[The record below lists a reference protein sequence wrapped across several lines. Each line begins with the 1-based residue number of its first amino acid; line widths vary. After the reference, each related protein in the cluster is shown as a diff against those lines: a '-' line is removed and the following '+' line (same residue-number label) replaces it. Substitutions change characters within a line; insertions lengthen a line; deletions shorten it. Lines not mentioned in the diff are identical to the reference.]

1 MCGITGIYNYSDQA
15 AVAPDLLKNMCR
27 MIAHRCPDG
36 ECTYYDQAAGLGLGH
51 RRLSIIDLEGGHQPM
66 TTADECLWIVFNG
79 EIYNFPELKAEL
91 EAKGHR
97 FQTRSDTEVILYLYR
112 EYGIKGFARLNGIFA
127 FAIYDTIARS
137 LVLAR
142 DHFGVKPLY
151 YSLADN
157 RLRFGSEIKTILC
170 DPDFS
175 REISLSSLQS
185 YLTFRYN
192 PSPQTMLQDVMK
204 LPPAHYLR
212 IQPGKEVEIDTFW
225 DYRPQQDDA
234 ITEQEAITEYQRLLE
249 QAVRRQMISDVPVGL
264 FLSGGVDSAV
274 IGKLMSEASDRP
286 IKTFTI
292 GFEGNGDFNELDDA
306 RKTAALIGSDH
317 RDAIISQQE
326 YLDFFMDSFYY
337 TEEPIAQ
344 TTIPALYYVSRMAA
358 ESLKVVQGGQGAD
371 EPLAGYA
378 RYIGGKYISEYGKY
392 FKWIPLQTI
401 ASTFRRNE
409 KLQRAAYAST
419 FQTDIGRFLGIYSI
433 FTEHQQNQLLLPDC
447 LSVIDRKDREI
458 VERLFEQTGGL
469 SDKLNKLLYMDTR
482 KTLSDNLLIF
492 NDKMTMA
499 NALEMR
505 VPFLDVELIKFIE
518 TLPSDLKLRGKTGK
532 YLHKKAVQKWIP
544 EEISYRKK
552 RNFRTPMDEWLQSDL
567 SEVTKSMLNSADS
580 ACRSYFDLSYI
591 NTIIDAH
598 AKGKADYQKHIFAL
612 LSFEVWHK
620 NFLKS
625 TDFKST
631 TVTAN
636 VI

>member
-15 AVAPDLLKNMCR
+15 AVETELLKNMCQ
-27 MIAHRCPDG
+27 MIAHRGPDG
-36 ECTYYDQAAGLGLGH
+36 EGTYFDQAAGIGLGH

-66 TTADECLWIVFNG
+66 ATGDERLWIVFNG

-91 EAKGHR
+91 EGKGHH

-127 FAIYDTIARS
+127 FAIYDTEDRS

-151 YSLADN
+151 YSLAN
-157 RLRFGSEIKTILC
+157 ERLRFGSEIKTILC
-170 DPDFS
+170 DPDFR
-175 REISLSSLQS
+175 REISLPSLQS

-212 IQPGKEVEIDTFW
+212 IQPGRAVEIDTFW
-225 DYRPQQDDA
+225 DYQPVQNNG
-234 ITEQEAITEYQRLLE
+234 ISENEAIEEYQRLLE
-249 QAVRRQMISDVPVGL
+249 QAVKRQMLSDVPVGL

-274 IGKLMSEASDRP
+274 IGKLMSEASDKP
-286 IKTFTI
+286 VQTFTI

-306 RKTAALIGSDH
+306 RKTATLIGSDH

-326 YLDFFMDSFYY
+326 YFDFFMDSFYY

-344 TTIPALYYVSRMAA
+344 TTIPALYYVSKMAA

-378 RYIGGKYISEYGKY
+378 RYIGGKYISEYGAF

-401 ASTFRRNE
+401 AGALRRNE

-419 FQTDIGRFLGIYSI
+419 FNTDVGRFLGIYSI
-433 FTEHQQNQLLLPDC
+433 FTEQQKKQLLLPEH
-447 LSVIDRKDREI
+447 IDASETRNEEI
-458 VERLFEQTGGL
+458 VRRLYERTGGL
-469 SDKLNKLLYMDTR
+469 TDKLNKLLYMDTR

-505 VPFLDVELIKFIE
+505 VPFLDVDLIKFIE
-518 TLPSDLKLRGKTGK
+518 TLPADFKLRGKTGK

-544 EEISYRKK
+544 EEISYRRK

-567 SEVTKSMLNSADS
+567 AEFTRDMLGSPSAV
-580 ACRSYFDLSYI
+580 CRSYFDLSYV
-591 NTIIDAH
+591 NKIIDAH
-598 AKGKADYQKHIFAL
+598 ASGRADYQKHIFAL

-620 NFLKS
+620 NFLKNA
-625 TDFKST
+625 DFKST
-631 TVTAN
+631 TTTAN